1 MTLSKTSFAQVL
13 LIFKSIH
20 SLRYID
26 ARFNKCVLIFY
37 RLSHKLLIFFFSP
50 DTQSGFD
57 ARGIYTRGCSIP
69 TGALLETSEKLMKND
84 FLLLLK
90 KEGFVLEKLLFLN
103 IFDIARNKY
112 ITFQEMDIY
121 SRSGAVNFP

>member
-1 MTLSKTSFAQVL
+1 
-13 LIFKSIH
+13 
-20 SLRYID
+20 
-26 ARFNKCVLIFY
+26 
-37 RLSHKLLIFFFSP
+37 
-50 DTQSGFD
+50 
-57 ARGIYTRGCSIP
+57 
-69 TGALLETSEKLMKND
+69 MKND